1 MLYWSTNQIV
11 FTLSSFNMTI
21 SSYSGIYIRLQCLKY
36 NINISHTKLTLFDSV
51 ESSLHFRCKHTHLTH
66 NSFIRFNRRVS
77 LSIGNIDFAKSFKDS
92 ILVSLREVRIV
103 HKDRKTTRLNS
114 SDQIV

>member
-11 FTLSSFNMTI
+11 FTISGFNMTI

-51 ESSLHFRCKHTHLTH
+51 EGSLHFRCEHTHLTH
-66 NSFIRFNRRVS
+66 NSFIRFNRTVS
-77 LSIGNIDFAKSFKDS
+77 LSIDNIDFAKSFKDS
-92 ILVSLREVRIV
+92 FLVSLLQVRIV
-103 HKDRKTTRLNS
+103 HNNFLNIVKDN
-114 SDQIV
+114 